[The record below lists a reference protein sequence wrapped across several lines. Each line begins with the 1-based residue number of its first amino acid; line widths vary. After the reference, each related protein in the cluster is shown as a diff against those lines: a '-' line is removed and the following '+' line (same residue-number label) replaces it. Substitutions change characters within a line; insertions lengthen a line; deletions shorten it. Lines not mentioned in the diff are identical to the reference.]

1 MCVIPT
7 LIRNPRIG
15 KMMND
20 GTPLTLVTS
29 IDSDTIPLNARNIPY
44 QQWDRRGGALPESSD
59 VELFAPVPERAA
71 DYSQGYQMI
80 HGPGRAR
87 DEEDVEWDM
96 TSDAYAG
103 IVEPA
108 DGKGFIGNSPSALS
122 STATVHAP
130 VPSRPSKSG
139 EILSQLETHESS
151 NGPDVLQT
159 PTQGTYA
166 HSHSQD
172 DDHMGNPVD
181 PVYHPGSTDAH
192 A

>member
-1 MCVIPT
+1 
-7 LIRNPRIG
+7 
-15 KMMND
+15 MNND
-20 GTPLTLVTS
+20 VPLTSITS
-29 IDSDTIPLNARNIPY
+29 IDSDTVPLNTPNIPY
-44 QQWDRRGGALPESSD
+44 KQWDRRGPGALPDSSD

-80 HGPGRAR
+80 HGSGRVR
-87 DEEDVEWDM
+87 DEEEIEWDM

-108 DGKGFIGNSPSALS
+108 DGKGYIGNSPSAFS
-122 STATVHAP
+122 STATVQAP

-139 EILSQLETHESS
+139 EILSHLQTHNSS
-151 NGPDVLQT
+151 NVPDVLQT

-166 HSHSQD
+166 RSHSQD
-172 DDHMGNPVD
+172 GDHMDNPFD
-181 PVYHPGSTDAH
+181 STNDH